1 MWLRMCVCEWRCC
14 VSVCDLPWL
23 QVSGLVRNDRLTLPS
38 TPYPPGQTTELT
50 HLLWRPARS
59 FYPFSACT
67 RFLCRVCVRA
77 LVCVVDFCQSKT
89 SSMWRENSCHAF
101 VLPYCEFCSCYK
113 LVYAHSCVFHCEMES
128 SAIDSFHWIKFVCSR
143 CTLRALG
150 FLFTGKKK
158 AAERSYG
165 IQQEWVPILI
175 HLLLSNRARNEYR
188 GHFQCLLIPC
198 EYRCSLAFH
207 QLSLE
212 FFLKTRRGLE
222 REREKVLSFSRRP

>member
-1 MWLRMCVCEWRCC
+1 MTDWRFPQPLTHRGKPPNSPICSGDLPDRFTRFLLVHVSCAGCVCARLC
-14 VSVCDLPWL
+14 VWL
-23 QVSGLVRNDRLTLPS
+23 TFVS
-38 TPYPPGQTTELT
+38 Q
-50 HLLWRPARS
+50 RPARCGEKIPVMPL
-59 FYPFSACT
+59 FCLTVNSAAAINLFMHIAVSST
-67 RFLCRVCVRA
+67 VRWNLA
-77 LVCVVDFCQSKT
+77 PLT
-89 SSMWRENSCHAF
+89 AF
-101 VLPYCEFCSCYK
+101 T
-113 LVYAHSCVFHCEMES
+113 ES
-128 SAIDSFHWIKFVCSR
+128 SLFAQDAHWEPLDSFSR
-143 CTLRALG
+143 E
-150 FLFTGKKK
+150 KKK

>member
-101 VLPYCEFCSCYK
+101 VLPYCEFCGCYK

-128 SAIDSFHWIKFVCSR
+128 STIDSFHWIKFVCPR

-158 AAERSYG
+158 
-165 IQQEWVPILI
+165 
-175 HLLLSNRARNEYR
+175 
-188 GHFQCLLIPC
+188 
-198 EYRCSLAFH
+198 
-207 QLSLE
+207 QLKGAME
-212 FFLKTRRGLE
+212 
-222 REREKVLSFSRRP
+222 FSRNGFLYSSTYCYPIESGMNTEDISNVFSFLVNTAVAWLFISCP